1 MSDCSPVALTEYHEL
16 AFVDHPLGGP
26 MVLRVRVDSFGG
38 VRALKFD
45 HRL

>member
-1 MSDCSPVALTEYHEL
+1 VVEYHEL
-16 AFVDHPLGGP
+16 AFVDYPLGGP
-26 MVLRVRVDSFGG
+26 MVLRVRVDSLGA